1 MPALAPIFLT
11 ALAFALLMLLLLG
24 LCCIFAP
31 MEEELWP
38 DLYEEKKRDGLDAD
52 GVGYAAGEYL
62 DSGEFI
68 PADELN
74 AQQPPRR
81 AGLRIVR
88 D

>member
-1 MPALAPIFLT
+1 MPALPYILLFGLG
-11 ALAFALLMLLLLG
+11 FALMMFVALVM
-24 LCCIFAP
+24 CCIFAP

-38 DLYEEKKRDGLDAD
+38 DLYEKKPSDGPGLA
-52 GVGYAAGEYL
+52 L